1 MVCVCGCFDQAR
13 INSFMK
19 KAKKKKN
26 VVDDESEGVD
36 ASGEVDTKETLKLKK
51 QINTLLKK
59 HKVRQ
64 VRGIVKAHDS
74 FKSWGQEAQVKVC
87 LITSGLVSLLNAL

>member
-1 MVCVCGCFDQAR
+1 MCYQAR

-26 VVDDESEGVD
+26 AATQEDDEAEGVD
-36 ASGEVDTKETLKLKK
+36 GSGEVETKETLKLKK

-64 VRGIVKAHDS
+64 VRGIVKKAHDS

-87 LITSGLVSLLNAL
+87 FVTFPHLFRCRTL